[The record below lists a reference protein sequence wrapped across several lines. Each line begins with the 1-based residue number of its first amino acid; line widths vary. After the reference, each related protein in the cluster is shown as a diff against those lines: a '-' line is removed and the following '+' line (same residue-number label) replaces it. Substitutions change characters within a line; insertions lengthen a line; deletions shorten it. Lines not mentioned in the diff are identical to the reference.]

1 MPPPP
6 PLTARRATFAQCFK
20 MHDQLFL
27 GMTGLQSD
35 VDTLCAPSPTGGLA
49 RASTCLC
56 GARLASS
63 PRAARR
69 ARAHRLQQRVRLPL
83 GSPHVCVCLPGCR
96 YERFRFKLNLVRAAD
111 ALRLHGWETE
121 RLPQHLNLPSAP
133 QFELKEERQMKPETF
148 ANVVAH
154 TLYEKRCAARS
165 VATCPRGGAR
175 ARPFGFCP
183 AARPAQKSPPDN
195 TQVWTVLR
203 GALHCWA

>member
-1 MPPPP
+1 MAANLVSYASLHAASP

-69 ARAHRLQQRVRLPL
+69 ARAHRLQQRVRLPV

-96 YERFRFKLNLVRAAD
+96 YERFRFKLNLVRAAALFACTVGRPNATVASLSANATALKL
-111 ALRLHGWETE
+111 ALR
-121 RLPQHLNLPSAP
+121 
-133 QFELKEERQMKPETF
+133 
-148 ANVVAH
+148 
-154 TLYEKRCAARS
+154 AA
-165 VATCPRGGAR
+165 V
-175 ARPFGFCP
+175 
-183 AARPAQKSPPDN
+183 
-195 TQVWTVLR
+195 
-203 GALHCWA
+203 